1 MKLIDADALIK
12 FIDAGHLR
20 HQGELVFS
28 ELDVSGIPDASKEVR
43 ICESVGK
50 LLASVETNRARIRRA
65 CGEEI

>member
-1 MKLIDADALIK
+1 MDRDIVTDYDNLYT
-12 FIDAGHLR
+12 
-20 HQGELVFS
+20 
-28 ELDVSGIPDASKEVR
+28 SKEVR